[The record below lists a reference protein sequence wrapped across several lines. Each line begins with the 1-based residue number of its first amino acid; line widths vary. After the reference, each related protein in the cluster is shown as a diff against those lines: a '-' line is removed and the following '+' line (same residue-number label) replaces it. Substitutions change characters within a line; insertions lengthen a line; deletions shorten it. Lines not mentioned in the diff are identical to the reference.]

1 MTNEQ
6 AQRIRDLQESATLMI
21 DNLPQLWCGL
31 FRKCVE
37 EGFTEQQAL
46 ELVKTFVAGQS
57 RS

>member
-1 MTNEQ
+1 
-6 AQRIRDLQESATLMI
+6 MI
-21 DNLPQLWCGL
+21 DNLPQLWYGL